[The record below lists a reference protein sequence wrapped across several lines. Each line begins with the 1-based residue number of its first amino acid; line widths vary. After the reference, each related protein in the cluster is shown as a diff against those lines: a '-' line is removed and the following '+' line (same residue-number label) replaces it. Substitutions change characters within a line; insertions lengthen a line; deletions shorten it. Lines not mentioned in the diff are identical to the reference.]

1 MKLLLLLIACISGPD
16 FETAVLYLSGASTME
31 ELDESVLDRYRTLEA
46 HPLELNLSSRSK
58 MLASGLMSAF
68 QVASLI
74 DTRERSGDILSYTEL
89 ALIDGFGQQYAEALK
104 PFLSEGELAIF
115 RRGRNAKAHHAAPHG
130 DLRSYSL
137 ATAVETLFGALYL
150 KGKNDRLEELWHI
163 AEKVFEENE
172 GKA

>member
-1 MKLLLLLIACISGPD
+1 MLFSEKRTDAEINETPVLTLAHVGDAVYELLARTRAVDSG
-16 FETAVLYLSGASTME
+16 VCRVGTMHKR
-31 ELDESVLDRYRTLEA
+31 SVD
-46 HPLELNLSSRSK
+46 
-58 MLASGLMSAF
+58 MVSAEK
-68 QVASLI
+68 QAKV
-74 DTRERSGDILSYTEL
+74 
-89 ALIDGFGQQYAEALK
+89 AEALK
-104 PFLSEGELAIF
+104 PFLSEGELAVF
-115 RRGRNAKAHHAAPHG
+115 RRGRNVKAHHAAPHG